1 VPGKA
6 LPYPWEVPMP
16 MARSWSFVPNDV
28 YKPART
34 IIQMLADVVS
44 KGGNLL
50 LNIGP
55 GPDGTWHDAAYDR
68 LAALGA
74 WMKESSEAIYSTRP
88 LAPFA
93 EGKIRFTQTKGG
105 IVYLLYLPA
114 AGETA
119 LPRDLAVTSV
129 TPAPAATLTLLGTGR
144 TIPWERSVSGF
155 VAHTPAGLAAPNADA
170 WVFRVSAIVR

>member
-1 VPGKA
+1 
-6 LPYPWEVPMP
+6 
-16 MARSWSFVPNDV
+16 
-28 YKPART
+28 
-34 IIQMLADVVS
+34 MLVDVVS

-55 GPDGTWHDAAYDR
+55 GPDGAWHDAAYDR

-74 WMKESSEAIYSTRP
+74 WMKDNAEAIYSTRP
-88 LAPFA
+88 LAPYA
-93 EGKIRFTQTKGG
+93 EGKVRFTRTKSGT
-105 IVYLLYLPA
+105 VYAIYLPA

-129 TPAPAATLTLLGTGR
+129 APAATATITLLGTGR
-144 TIPWERSVSGF
+144 TIPWEPASGGF
-155 VAHTPAGLAAPNADA
+155 VAHMPAGLAPPNADA